1 MTKKNFEDYLK
12 VVNRLEFG
20 SFDEFEG
27 IDNWNIEELE
37 HIDLFE
43 LYEDVRRSPRLKFT
57 VFISCSVASVG
68 CLSL

>member
-43 LYEDVRRSPRLKFT
+43 LYEDVRRSPRLEFT
-57 VFISCSVASVG
+57 VFISCSVASP
-68 CLSL
+68 